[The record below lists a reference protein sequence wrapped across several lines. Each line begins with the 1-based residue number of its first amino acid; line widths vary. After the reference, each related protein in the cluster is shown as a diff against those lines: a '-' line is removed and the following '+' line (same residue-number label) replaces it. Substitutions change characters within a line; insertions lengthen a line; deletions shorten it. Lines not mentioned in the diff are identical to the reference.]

1 MLKQTKRSIRE
12 WLIQRIH
19 DVERHLKSHDVE
31 LKVITDRVL
40 STDER
45 LENHD
50 ELSRTFTEKIIKLDE
65 RLSSLEDK
73 VAHSAATN
81 AIREDLRI
89 YENNTKVFDLIA
101 ENQALRSL
109 VKQYEEAYG
118 PIADKNKGK

>member
-50 ELSRTFTEKIIKLDE
+50 ELSRTFTEKIIRLDE
-65 RLSSLEDK
+65 RISTLENSLDKYKLAYDALILSS
-73 VAHSAATN
+73 
-81 AIREDLRI
+81 
-89 YENNTKVFDLIA
+89 NTKMCDLIE
-101 ENQALRSL
+101 ENRRLR
-109 VKQYEEAYG
+109 EELEQLQ
-118 PIADKNKGK
+118 NKE